1 MIIKKEVKDFLLK
14 IIDIDYDC
22 YDNRSSLRHTIGSI
36 QAEAKRLLET
46 QLLSLSSNLDA
57 VEIMPLSDEFV
68 ADVMADKE

>member
-68 ADVMADKE
+68 ADVMANKK